1 MPTDIETFQAC
12 QEIIYSNDYADYI
25 LQAIGESEELKRV
38 YNYECIKRI
47 SNRYQAIY
55 VDRRGDV
62 LHTFERFGYRA
73 FPKVYGLM
81 DQSALEAIG
90 VNRVRRQP
98 YLNLRGQDILIG
110 FIDTGIDYQNSIFIQ
125 GDNTTR
131 IVGIWD
137 QTIPGSDT
145 SNIFGFGTT
154 YTEEDINRALENEDP
169 LSIVPSVDTIG
180 HGTFLAGVAAGNED
194 LRNDFS
200 GVAPNSNIAM
210 VKLKE
215 AKEYIKEF
223 YQIPEG
229 VPCYQENDLM
239 LAISYLLNLAEQLV
253 RPLVICIGVGT
264 SLGDHNG
271 DSYLEDYVDS
281 FSAFVGLCTTIA
293 GGNEGNRGHHYH
305 GNFTSDRE
313 YEDVEINVAQDEKG
327 FVMELWAR
335 PLHTFSIGLI
345 SPGGEYIDRIPARLN
360 QRQRISFL
368 LEPTKAY
375 VYYELSEGQSG
386 NELILIRFVTPTPGI
401 WKVRV
406 YRGGDGDEN
415 YNMWLPI
422 HDFIKDQTYFLQP
435 NPEITITSPGYA
447 RRATTMGA
455 YNHITDSL
463 YINSGHGFSAEG
475 FVKPDL
481 VAPGVEVYGPGENGR
496 YRSLSGTSISAALTA
511 GSVALLLEWGIIL
524 ENDIS
529 MSGFKINRFLVRGAR
544 RGNMTY
550 PNPEWGYG
558 ELDVYNT
565 FNSLRTTV

>member
-1 MPTDIETFQAC
+1 MA
-12 QEIIYSNDYADYI
+12 
-25 LQAIGESEELKRV
+25 
-38 YNYECIKRI
+38 
-47 SNRYQAIY
+47 
-55 VDRRGDV
+55 
-62 LHTFERFGYRA
+62 
-73 FPKVYGLM
+73 GL
-81 DQSALEAIG
+81 
-90 VNRVRRQP
+90 
-98 YLNLRGQDILIG
+98 
-110 FIDTGIDYQNSIFIQ
+110 
-125 GDNTTR
+125 
-131 IVGIWD
+131 
-137 QTIPGSDT
+137 
-145 SNIFGFGTT
+145 
-154 YTEEDINRALENEDP
+154 
-169 LSIVPSVDTIG
+169 
-180 HGTFLAGVAAGNED
+180 AAGNED
-194 LRNDFS
+194 LKNDFS
-200 GVAPNSNIAM
+200 GVAPSSSIAM

-215 AKEYIKEF
+215 AKEYIKDF
-223 YQIPEG
+223 YQIPDG

-239 LAISYLLNLAEQLV
+239 LAISYLLELAEQLV

-305 GNFTSDRE
+305 GNFASGLE
-313 YEDVEINVAQDEKG
+313 YEDVEINVSQDEKG
-327 FVMELWAR
+327 FVMELWAG

-360 QRQRISFL
+360 QRQRINFL

-375 VYYELSEGQSG
+375 IYYELSEMQSG
-386 NELILIRFVTPTPGI
+386 NELILIRLVAPTAGI

-406 YRGGDGDEN
+406 YRGSDVDVN

-422 HDFIKDQTYFLQP
+422 HDFIKDETYFLQP
-435 NPEITITSPGYA
+435 DPEITITSPGYV
-447 RRATTMGA
+447 RRATTLGA

-463 YINSGHGFSAEG
+463 YVNSGHGFSAEG

-481 VAPGVEVYGPGENGR
+481 VAPGVEVYGPAGNDR
-496 YRSLSGTSISAALTA
+496 YASMSGTSISAALTA
-511 GSVALLLEWGIIL
+511 GSVALLLEWGIVL
-524 ENDIS
+524 ENDVS

-544 RGNMTY
+544 RGNMSY

>member
-12 QEIIYSNDYADYI
+12 QDIIYSNDYADYI
-25 LQAIGESEELKRV
+25 IQAIRESEELKIV

-62 LHTFERFGYRA
+62 LHTFERFGYRS

-110 FIDTGIDYQNSIFIQ
+110 FIDTGIDYRNPIFIQ

-145 SNIFGFGTT
+145 TNIFGFGTT
-154 YTEEDINRALENEDP
+154 YTEEDINRALASEDP
-169 LSIVPSVDTIG
+169 LSIVPSVDAIG
-180 HGTFLAGVAAGNED
+180 HGTFVAGVAAGNED

-215 AKEYIKEF
+215 AKEYVKDF
-223 YQIPEG
+223 YQIPDG

-293 GGNEGNRGHHYH
+293 GGNEGNRGHHYY

-313 YEDVEINVAQDEKG
+313 YEDVEINVAGDEKG

-345 SPGGEYIDRIPARLN
+345 SPGGEYTDRIPARLN

-375 VYYELSEGQSG
+375 IYYELSEGQSG
-386 NELILIRFVTPTPGI
+386 NELILIRLVTPTSGI

-406 YRGGDGDEN
+406 YRGNDGEVN

-481 VAPGVEVYGPGENGR
+481 VAPGVEVYGPAGNDR
-496 YRSLSGTSISAALTA
+496 YTSMSGTSISAALTA
-511 GSVALLLEWGIIL
+511 GSVALLLEWGIVL